1 MILQCTECKARY
13 LVPDQAI
20 GATGRTVRCA
30 NCSHS
35 WFQQGAADFSG
46 KVLDDLDKVLDNIN
60 ARVKARPVPKGSNL
74 PAVRKGVP
82 GGIKTA
88 AVALTALAASLVV
101 LLFMPAIFGMPPSK
115 GTVLA
120 DIALV
125 KLPDKESAYEISG
138 RIVNLESKP
147 RSAPSLRV
155 MLVDAAGKPLRESWD
170 FSGRGKEIEA
180 GKDVPFYT
188 GPLEIRVVKGARFVV
203 ELGSPLE
210 LALRRKPE

>member
-20 GATGRTVRCA
+20 GAAGRTVRCA
-30 NCSHS
+30 NCGHS
-35 WFQQGAADFSG
+35 WFQQAAADFSG

-60 ARVKARPVPKGSNL
+60 ARVKARPIPKGSNL

-82 GGIKTA
+82 SGVKTA
-88 AVALTALAASLVV
+88 TVALACMAAALAV
-101 LLFMPAIFGMPPSK
+101 LLFMPRLFGLPSSK
-115 GTVLA
+115 GTAMA
-120 DIALV
+120 DIALI

-138 RIVNLESKP
+138 RIVNLESQT

-155 MLVDAAGKPLRESWD
+155 TLVDNAGKPLRESWD
-170 FSGRGKEIEA
+170 FSGRGKQIEA
-180 GKDVPFYT
+180 GKDIPFYT